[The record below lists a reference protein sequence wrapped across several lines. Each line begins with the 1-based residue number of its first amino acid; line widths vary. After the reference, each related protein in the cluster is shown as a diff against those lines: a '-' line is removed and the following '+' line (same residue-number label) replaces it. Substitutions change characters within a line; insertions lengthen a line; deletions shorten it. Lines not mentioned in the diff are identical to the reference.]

1 MDRDDFNVKRQIDN
15 VTKLNPEVR
24 FRRLTQ
30 FLRDVK
36 DSREAERDFNDLQMQ
51 LGTDLVN
58 LTGKVLE
65 EVEINFKNVIFTV
78 ILNI

>member
-1 MDRDDFNVKRQIDN
+1 MDRDDFNVKMQIDRI
-15 VTKLNPEVR
+15 TKLNPQLR

-36 DSREAERDFNDLQMQ
+36 DNREAERDFNDLQMQ

>member
-1 MDRDDFNVKRQIDN
+1 VDRDDFNVKRQIDN

-58 LTGKVLE
+58 LTGRVLE

>member
-58 LTGKVLE
+58 LTGRVLE